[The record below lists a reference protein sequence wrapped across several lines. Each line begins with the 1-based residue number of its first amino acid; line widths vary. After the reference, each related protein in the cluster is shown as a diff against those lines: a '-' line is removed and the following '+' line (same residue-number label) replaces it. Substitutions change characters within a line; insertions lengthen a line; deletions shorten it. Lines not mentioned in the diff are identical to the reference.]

1 MFTGYIGVCKWF
13 LPKSLEKNG
22 KDKKQNKT
30 NKQEKEKWKVVP
42 KLFWR
47 QIVESKLK
55 YVLTQ
60 SDHPPLNAFYDA
72 GTVRQQKQRA

>member
-30 NKQEKEKWKVVP
+30 NKQTRKRKMKGGP
-42 KLFWR
+42 
-47 QIVESKLK
+47 QTILK
-55 YVLTQ
+55 AD
-60 SDHPPLNAFYDA
+60 S
-72 GTVRQQKQRA
+72 